1 MPELPEVETI
11 RRGVTP
17 HVVGRTIAKVIVRD
31 ARLRWPIPL
40 HFAAFAEG
48 RRVVSTSRRGKY
60 LLLHLEPLDGASD
73 DKIIIHLGMSGR
85 VFVLD
90 ANHAL
95 LKHDHLDLVLDDGRV
110 LRYHDPRR
118 FGAVLPWPASDGE
131 HALMQTMGPEPF
143 SEAFNGDYLFA
154 KSRGKTTAVKTF
166 LMDGGVVVGAGN
178 IYAAES
184 LFRASIRPT
193 RPAGKVTRAEFA
205 LLAAKVREV
214 LLEAITQGGTTL
226 RDFAGADGAAGYF
239 QQDLYVYGREGLP
252 CRVCGMPIKL
262 VRLGNRQSCYC
273 PQCQR

>member
-17 HVVGRTIAKVIVRD
+17 HVVGRVIARVVVREP
-31 ARLRWPIPL
+31 RLRWPVPA
-40 HFAAFAEG
+40 HFPRFAEG
-48 RRVVSTSRRGKY
+48 RRITGTSRRGKY
-60 LLLHLEPLDGASD
+60 LLLHLDGGG

-85 VFVLD
+85 VFVLA

-95 LKHDHLDLVLDDGRV
+95 LKHDHLDLVLDDGCV

-143 SEAFNGDYLFA
+143 SEAFSGEYLFA
-154 KSRGKTTAVKTF
+154 KSRGKTAAVKTF

-184 LFRASIRPT
+184 LFRARIRPT
-193 RPAGKVTRAEFA
+193 RAAGKVTRAECT

-214 LLEAITQGGTTL
+214 LQEAITQGGTTL
-226 RDFAGADGAAGYF
+226 RDFAGVDGAAGYF
-239 QQDLYVYGREGLP
+239 QQDLFVYGREGLP
-252 CRVCGMPIKL
+252 CRVCSTPIKL
-262 VRLGNRQSCYC
+262 LRLGNRQSCYC
-273 PQCQR
+273 PRCQH